1 MNVITIH
8 LPPRRGMGEDMLR
21 IAATVL
27 DEYRSELNRDIS
39 GFTDGAKQLLLD
51 HSWPGNVR
59 ELRNVIERAVIFAR
73 GKMIDENDIV
83 LTDEAMINSVSV
95 PEDHF
100 LFRSGGSL
108 GDLARAYIRHGLQY
122 NQTRY

>member
-1 MNVITIH
+1 
-8 LPPRRGMGEDMLR
+8 MGEDMLR
-21 IAATVL
+21 IADTLL

-83 LTDEAMINSVSV
+83 LTDDAMLKSDSV
-95 PEDHF
+95 PEDNF
-100 LFRSGGSL
+100 LFRCVVSL
-108 GDLARAYIRHGLQY
+108 DYIARDYIG
-122 NQTRY
+122 